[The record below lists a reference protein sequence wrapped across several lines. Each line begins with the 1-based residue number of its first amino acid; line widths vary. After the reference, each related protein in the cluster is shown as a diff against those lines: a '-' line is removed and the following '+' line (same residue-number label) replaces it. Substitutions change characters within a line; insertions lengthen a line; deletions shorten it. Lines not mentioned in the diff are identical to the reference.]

1 MSYLIKNVEVLEILN
16 KLISLNNQVDRL
28 RLQDKLGEQ
37 YYHQNTKKLL
47 EPLTDTIK
55 NTSQDITKTKT
66 ESFIENN
73 EAPENLNNILLETMV
88 DRGIKTSYFLPP
100 LSKKTN
106 PQNTTQFNLVKDHN
120 SNRVKDFLTHNS
132 IPIT

>member
-1 MSYLIKNVEVLEILN
+1 MSYLLKNVNDLENLN
-16 KLISLNNQVDRL
+16 KLVSLINQVDKL

-66 ESFIENN
+66 ESSTENN
-73 EAPENLNNILLETMV
+73 EALENLNNKLLEV
-88 DRGIKTSYFLPP
+88 VIDRGIKISFFTSF
-100 LSKKTN
+100 
-106 PQNTTQFNLVKDHN
+106 
-120 SNRVKDFLTHNS
+120 
-132 IPIT
+132 I